1 MRARVLTGLLTAMLL
16 AGCADRPPLSRDPTL
31 GEMSGTAAV
40 GIAAA
45 AVISGPL
52 ALGAVAGAAST
63 IVDPDTRLS
72 EIFTGGY
79 YRHAPRV
86 CQTLN
91 DCVFSGAH

>member
-1 MRARVLTGLLTAMLL
+1 MRTLFLTSIAASVLL
-16 AGCADRPPLSRDPTL
+16 AGCADNPPLSRDPTI
-31 GEMSGTAAV
+31 GEVSGTAAV

-52 ALGAVAGAAST
+52 AVGALAGAAST

-79 YRHAPRV
+79 YRHRPRV
-86 CQTLN
+86 CRTLN

>member
-1 MRARVLTGLLTAMLL
+1 MRTRLLIGIAGSVLL
-16 AGCADRPPLSRDPTL
+16 AACADNPPLSRDPTI
-31 GEMSGTAAV
+31 GEVGGTAAV

-52 ALGAVAGAAST
+52 AIGAVAGAAST

-79 YRHAPRV
+79 SRHRPRV
-86 CQTLN
+86 CRTLN
-91 DCVFSGAH
+91 DCVFAGAH